1 MSHTLTLLLMNH
13 NEKKHLFFGLK
24 SLTLFPLAKR
34 QWKRRCMRGKTRQVG
49 DKSFMRKLLNP
60 FPKNQVLPSKNDV
73 VEYLRGINVVSCGGA
88 RRKWTKFVSR
98 KLHQLFFSCTL
109 TLKVHRDKN
118 IFIQSS
124 RALFAQ
130 SMFDCA
136 FFVHFV

>member
-1 MSHTLTLLLMNH
+1 MTM
-13 NEKKHLFFGLK
+13 EKAFKKMCERKDQANWL
-24 SLTLFPLAKR
+24 
-34 QWKRRCMRGKTRQVG
+34 
-49 DKSFMRKLLNP
+49 MRKPSP
-60 FPKNQVLPSKNDV
+60 FPKNQVLPPKNDV

-130 SMFDCA
+130 SMFDCDIFCTFCIVCFMPFRKA
-136 FFVHFV
+136 VKY